1 VTSRAKTANTATIVV
16 RASASEPAGLRA
28 PAWQVWSGL
37 GIVYVVWGSTYLAIR
52 VVVED
57 LPAMLSGGARFFL
70 AGLIMLAIVAV
81 RVKRSVLTSVTW
93 RQFGWAAFCGS
104 ALAAGGNGLVMV
116 AEQSIASGLAALIV
130 AMVPLWVVLMRRASG
145 ERIARVTLFGVVVGF
160 CGVALLLLPGGGGHS
175 EPLGFFLV
183 VIASLSWATGSFAS
197 SRVTLPSNPF
207 LSTALQMMCGGL
219 LMLVVG
225 VVAGETADLHSGA
238 FDTDAVLAWAY
249 LIVFG
254 SLLAFTAYVWLLQN
268 APISKVATYAYVNPV
283 IAICLGALIL
293 SEDITLTILAGAII
307 IVGSVAAIVRQESG

>member
-1 VTSRAKTANTATIVV
+1 VTSPAATV
-16 RASASEPAGLRA
+16 AAPTEA
-28 PAWQVWSGL
+28 PAWQVWSAL

-52 VVVED
+52 VLVED
-57 LPAMLSGGARFFL
+57 LPPMLSGGARFFL
-70 AGLIMLAIVAV
+70 AGVIMLAIVAA
-81 RVKRSVLTSVTW
+81 RVDRAVLTSVTA
-93 RQFGWAAFCGS
+93 RQFAWAAFCGS

-145 ERIARVTLFGVVVGF
+145 ESIARVTLLGVVVGF

-225 VVAGETADLHSGA
+225 LVIGETADLHSDA

-249 LIVFG
+249 LVVFG
-254 SLLAFTAYVWLLQN
+254 SLVAFTAYVWLLQN
-268 APISKVATYAYVNPV
+268 ARISKVATYAYVNPV
-283 IAICLGALIL
+283 IAILLGALIL
-293 SEDITLTILAGAII
+293 SEDITLTILAGAVI

>member
-1 VTSRAKTANTATIVV
+1 VTATTAT
-16 RASASEPAGLRA
+16 REQA
-28 PAWQVWSGL
+28 PAWQVWTGL
-37 GIVYVVWGSTYLAIR
+37 AIVYVVWGSTYLAIR

-57 LPAMLSGGARFFL
+57 LPAMLTGGARFL
-70 AGLIMLAIVAV
+70 IAGLIMLTIVAV
-81 RVKRSVLTSVTW
+81 RVERSVLTSITL
-93 RQFGWAAFCGS
+93 RQFGWAAFCGC

-130 AMVPLWVVLMRRASG
+130 AMVPLWVVLMRRVSG
-145 ERIARVTLFGVVVGF
+145 ERVAAVTLVGVAFGF

-207 LSTALQMMCGGL
+207 YSTAVQMSCGGA
-219 LMLVVG
+219 LMLLIG
-225 VVAGETADLHSGA
+225 VVAGETGEVRSGA
-238 FDTDAVLAWAY
+238 FDLDSVLAWAY

-254 SLLAFTAYVWLLQN
+254 SLVAFTAYVWLLQN

-293 SEDITLTILAGAII
+293 SEDVTLTILVGAII

>member
-1 VTSRAKTANTATIVV
+1 VGVTTATAT
-16 RASASEPAGLRA
+16 REQT
-28 PAWQVWSGL
+28 PAWQVWAGL

-57 LPAMLSGGARFFL
+57 LPAMLSGGARFFI
-70 AGLIMLAIVAV
+70 AGVIMLAIVAA
-81 RVKRSVLTSVTW
+81 RVDRSVLTSVTG

-145 ERIARVTLFGVVVGF
+145 ERVAGVTLFGVVVGF

-175 EPLGFFLV
+175 EPLGFSLV

-197 SRVTLPSNPF
+197 SRVELPSNPF

-219 LMLVVG
+219 LMLVIG
-225 VVAGETADLHSGA
+225 LVAGETGDVHSGA
-238 FDTDAVLAWAY
+238 FDTDAVLAWVY

-254 SLLAFTAYVWLLQN
+254 SLIAFTAYVWLLQN

-307 IVGSVAAIVRQESG
+307 IVGSVAAIVRQESK